1 MLSTSVTLL
10 ERVRQRDDQPAWE
23 RFVALYTPLLYR
35 WAQRTGLNDHD
46 ATDLAQ
52 DVLVLLM
59 KELPDFK
66 YDAAKRNFRGW
77 LKTVTINKCRE
88 LQRRRV
94 IKLGAAG
101 EQDALQAV
109 AVADDLEQFWDAEYR
124 QHLVRKAL
132 EIMRTEFE
140 PNTWQACWEHTVN
153 DKSAAEVGQELGM
166 SEAAVYVA
174 KSRVLRRLRQE
185 LAGLLD

>member
-10 ERVRQRDDQPAWE
+10 ERVRQRDDQAAWE

-35 WAQRTGLNDHD
+35 WSQRAGLNDHD
-46 ATDLAQ
+46 ATDLVQ

-59 KELPDFK
+59 KELPNFE
-66 YDAAKRNFRGW
+66 YDAARRNFRGW

-88 LQRRRV
+88 LQRKRV
-94 IKLGAAG
+94 IAAGAGG
-101 EQDALQAV
+101 EQDALHSIAI
-109 AVADDLEQFWDAEYR
+109 ANDLEQFWDTEYR

-132 EIMRTEFE
+132 EVMRAEFE
-140 PNTWQACWEHTVN
+140 PKTWQACWEHTVN
-153 DKSAAEVGQELGM
+153 DKTAAEVGRELGM

-185 LAGLLD
+185 LAGLLE